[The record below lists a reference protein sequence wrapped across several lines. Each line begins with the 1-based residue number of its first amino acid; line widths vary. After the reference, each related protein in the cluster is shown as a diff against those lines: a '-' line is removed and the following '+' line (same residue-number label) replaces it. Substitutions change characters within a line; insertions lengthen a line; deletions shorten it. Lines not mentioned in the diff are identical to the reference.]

1 MVSEKLQHLAD
12 KLGIMTEYYDAGQ
25 NRKKYEISED
35 VIKFFVEKLG
45 YSAKDDAAI
54 DRSLEA
60 FENRRWQQALEPVY
74 VVEQKDKIFDI
85 VTKTEDKQTIG
96 EIKLKSRQNGEELLG
111 QIEWIENED
120 RTIHSMNYTKL
131 KFRLTND
138 LAVGYYDMTVE
149 AAGKKYTSGQAC
161 GTSGLCGR

>member
-45 YSAKDDAAI
+45 YSAKDDVAI

-96 EIKLKSRQNGEELLG
+96 EIKLKSRP
-111 QIEWIENED
+111 I
-120 RTIHSMNYTKL
+120 
-131 KFRLTND
+131 
-138 LAVGYYDMTVE
+138 
-149 AAGKKYTSGQAC
+149 
-161 GTSGLCGR
+161 